1 MAVNV
6 LKIRN
11 IADKICRANQNTHF
25 IFNKMF
31 TKICASCKVIWKTDV
46 QTDRQTGHRRQ
57 YNKAHALCM
66 LDN

>member
-31 TKICASCKVIWKTDV
+31 TKIRASCKVIWKTDV
-46 QTDRQTGHRRQ
+46 QTDRQTDRAQ
-57 YNKAHALCM
+57 TTM
-66 LDN
+66 